1 MRFLPESP
9 SFCAGRQAVKEAG
22 ASRQAAGKEAGREAD
37 MQAGSR
43 QGGRQ
48 ICMHAG
54 RQAEQ
59 PWSPEDVPSRLLHH
73 TACD

>member
-1 MRFLPESP
+1 MRFLPEGP
-9 SFCAGRQAVKEAG
+9 SFCAGRQAVKEA
-22 ASRQAAGKEAGREAD
+22 ATSRQAAGKEAGREAD

-54 RQAEQ
+54 RLSSLRTQQ
-59 PWSPEDVPSRLLHH
+59 
-73 TACD
+73 TAAPYSM